1 MRQILTGGQI
11 FSKDGFLRGDLVIE
25 DGIVSEIGAGDASG
39 GNPVVSKDNFIRC
52 NELCTKKLPPVRE
65 TFWEIDN
72 SPSTVNIF

>member
-1 MRQILTGGQI
+1 MDTELE
-11 FSKDGFLRGDLVIE
+11 S
-25 DGIVSEIGAGDASG
+25 
-39 GNPVVSKDNFIRC
+39 NNFIRC